1 VRDDLLLYYERELSF
16 LRQMGAEFAAK
27 YPKIASR
34 LLLEEDKCEDP
45 HVERLLEAFAFL
57 AGRVHLK
64 IDDEFPEITE
74 SLLSILYPHYLRPI
88 PSMSVAEF
96 HVDSDQVS
104 PETGLKLESGSV
116 LNSRPVNGVPCK
128 FRTCYDVTFWPVE
141 VAEAE
146 FKTPDRLQPALK
158 FSDAAAAVRIDIAS
172 TGDMTFS
179 QLSLDSLR
187 FYLSG
192 ESSMIHSLY
201 ELLSNNCVQIVI
213 RDPKPRSKVQ
223 PLYLPPESL
232 RPVGFAEDEG
242 VLPYPR
248 RSFVGYRLL
257 QEYFCFPQKFFFF
270 DLTGLDQVCRGGFG
284 ARAEVIIL
292 ISPFERSERRQ
303 ILELGVST
311 KTFRLGCSPIVNLF
325 AQTAEPILLEHT
337 RYEYQVVPDVSRR
350 RATEVF
356 EIAEVVSINPQTQE
370 ILRFEPLY
378 SYHHALG
385 SSPAFGNS
393 KPQAFW
399 RGARRPSGYRDDE
412 GTEVFLSLVDLSAR
426 PVRPNVDTLMVR
438 TICTNRDLPSRLPF
452 GNEAGDFELEGAVP
466 LKRIVSLIKPTDTVR
481 PPMAKDSLW
490 RLISQLSLNYLSLV
504 DGGRDA
510 LLEILRLY
518 NFTGSTYSE
527 KHIEGLV
534 SLSSHRH
541 FARVL
546 SEDGMAFA
554 RGTQVEIE
562 FDEEQFVGSGVY
574 LFAAVIECF
583 LGLYVSMN
591 SFSQLRVRTRQRKEL
606 LKQWPPRAGRKILL

>member
-1 VRDDLLLYYERELSF
+1 VRDDLRLYYEKELNF
-16 LRQMGAEFAAK
+16 VRQMGAEFAAK

-34 LLLEEDKCEDP
+34 LMLEEDKCEDP
-45 HVERLLEAFAFL
+45 HVERLVEAFAFL

-96 HVDSDQVS
+96 HVDPDQLS
-104 PETGLKLESGSV
+104 PETGLKLDSGSV

-146 FKTPDRLQPALK
+146 FKTPDRLQPPVK
-158 FSDAAAAVRIDIAS
+158 FSDAVAAARIDLRC
-172 TGDMTFS
+172 TGDVTFS
-179 QLSLDSLR
+179 KLSLDSLR

-192 ESSMIHSLY
+192 ESGMVHSLY
-201 ELLSNNCVQIVI
+201 ELLSNNCVQIIV

-223 PLYLPPESL
+223 PVYLPPESL

-257 QEYFCFPQKFFFF
+257 QEYFCFPQKFFFV
-270 DLTGLDQVCRGGFG
+270 DLTGLDRVCHGGFG
-284 ARAEVIIL
+284 ARAEVILL
-292 ISPFERSERRQ
+292 ISPFERSDRRQ

-325 AQTAEPILLEHT
+325 PQTAEPILLDHT

-356 EIAEVVSINPQTQE
+356 EIAEVVSVNPQTQD
-370 ILRFEPLY
+370 ILHFEPLY
-378 SYHHALG
+378 SYHHAL
-385 SSPAFGNS
+385 ARS
-393 KPQAFW
+393 KVQAFW
-399 RGARRPSGYRDDE
+399 RAARRPSGYRDDE
-412 GTEVFLSLVDLSAR
+412 GTEVFLSLVDLSSR

-438 TICTNRDLPSRLPF
+438 TLCTNRDVPARLPF
-452 GNEAGDFELEGAVP
+452 GNEAGDFELEGAIP
-466 LKRIVSLIKPTDTVR
+466 LKRIVSLIKPTETVR

-510 LLEILRLY
+510 LQEILRLY
-518 NFTGSTYSE
+518 NFTESTYSD

-534 SLSSHRH
+534 SLNSRRH

-574 LFAAVIECF
+574 LFAAVLECF

-591 SFSQLRVRTRQRKEL
+591 SFSQLRVRTRQRKEI